1 MALAMKA
8 GKQSKACV
16 FQSYPINRLSLGQQW
31 HHFIESNSPYM
42 TPMQGEMQGATRLI
56 VGEGQL
62 QLLVKI
68 RLLTKNKAIKNKI
81 TIAKDH
87 LNLLTH
93 QTRFIIAKDH

>member
-1 MALAMKA
+1 
-8 GKQSKACV
+8 
-16 FQSYPINRLSLGQQW
+16 
-31 HHFIESNSPYM
+31 M

-68 RLLTKNKAIKNKI
+68 RLLTKNKSIKNKI

-87 LNLLTH
+87 LNLSTH
-93 QTRFIIAKDH
+93 QT